1 MENTLPIE
9 SGELF
14 QFLGPSYDYT
24 FIYDPQGGWYRTFYG
39 PYIPYFLPSYEVQ
52 HWFSLLVAACQLE
65 WKFKFSRGFQGVFRT
80 RI

>member
-9 SGELF
+9 PGELF

-24 FIYDPQGGWYRTFYG
+24 FIYDLQGGLYRTFYG

-52 HWFSLLVAACQLE
+52 H
-65 WKFKFSRGFQGVFRT
+65 
-80 RI
+80 